1 MDTGEIFF
9 EKFALF
15 LLVDV
20 NQQAPHLEW
29 RGLKKHKNDTSKI
42 DSIGFKTDTA
52 EFFFEKFALFLLVTQ
67 NQQAPHL
74 EWRGLKKQK
83 QEQVCSE
90 NTCGP
95 AYRVLFF

>member
-1 MDTGEIFF
+1 MDTGENFF

-20 NQQAPHLEW
+20 NQQAPHLEG
-29 RGLKKHKNDTSKI
+29 RGLKN
-42 DSIGFKTDTA
+42 
-52 EFFFEKFALFLLVTQ
+52 
-67 NQQAPHL
+67 
-74 EWRGLKKQK
+74 

-95 AYRVLFF
+95 AYRVLFSKYTKSLPHETMNDIE